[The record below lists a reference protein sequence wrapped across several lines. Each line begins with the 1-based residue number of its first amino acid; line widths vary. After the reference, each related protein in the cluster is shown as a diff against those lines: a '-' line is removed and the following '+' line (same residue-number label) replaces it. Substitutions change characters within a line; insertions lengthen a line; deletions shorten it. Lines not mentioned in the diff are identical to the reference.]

1 MSNYYDNY
9 FRTMQCFELGWDDK
23 ELDEYREKLW
33 QKGLNY
39 TEEQFTIMPENKDY
53 IGIKL
58 L

>member
-1 MSNYYDNY
+1 
-9 FRTMQCFELGWDDK
+9 MQCFELGWDDK
-23 ELDEYREKLW
+23 ELDEYRKELW

-39 TEEQFTIMPENKDY
+39 TEEQFTVMPENKDY

>member
-1 MSNYYDNY
+1 MGNYYDNC

-23 ELDEYREKLW
+23 ELDEYREKLL

-39 TEEQFTIMPENKDY
+39 TEEQFTVMPENKDY

>member
-9 FRTMQCFELGWDDK
+9 FRTMQCLELGSDDK
-23 ELDEYREKLW
+23 ELDEYREKKKK
-33 QKGLNY
+33 KGFNY
-39 TEEQFTIMPENKDY
+39 TEEQFTVMPENKDY

>member
-23 ELDEYREKLW
+23 ELDEYRQDLW
-33 QKGLNY
+33 EKGLNY
-39 TEEQFTIMPENKDY
+39 TEERFTVMPENKDY
-53 IGIKL
+53 IGVKL